1 MKTSTRLLSVIL
13 VAMTLTIGLT
23 SCDIQIND
31 EGIDVSVLSSGL
43 ESHNWRSVTDY
54 DDCTVTR
61 ILYFT
66 PQGTGYF
73 TEVTDYYD
81 KDGQLK
87 SSVQNTY
94 NLSWKIDENS
104 DMTIYLDDGS
114 NIYFDNISIGNGQLY
129 GLFDNEN
136 LSFE

>member
-13 VAMTLTIGLT
+13 MAMTLTIGLN
-23 SCDIQIND
+23 SCNVQIDD
-31 EGIDVSVLSSGL
+31 EGIDISVLSSNL
-43 ESHNWRSVTDY
+43 ESHTWTSVTDY
-54 DDCTVTR
+54 DDRTVTR

-66 PQGTGYF
+66 PQSTGYF

-81 KDGQLK
+81 QYGHLK
-87 SSVQNTY
+87 SSVKDTY
-94 NLSWKIDENS
+94 NLSWEIDENS

-114 NIYFDNISIGNGQLY
+114 NIYFDNISISNGQLY